1 MIECVN
7 KKVAK
12 EKKWQK
18 EKEER
23 KKIIEILEGV
33 YK

>member
-12 EKKWQK
+12 DKKWQEVK
-18 EKEER
+18 DIQR
-23 KKIIEILEGV
+23 NLKIQQ
-33 YK
+33 YN

>member
-18 EKEER
+18 GKNIQKNL
-23 KKIIEILEGV
+23 KKHQ
-33 YK
+33 YN